1 MEDGMKASKSMRTVL
16 IAGAL
21 ACVSLGAASAGA
33 QTAAGSYST
42 AWQQLSTLLGSTPT
56 KVNSTSVDNNPTQ
69 LPSLETLL
77 KQYYTDHSETA
88 LANINTLLK
97 SSFPSQVLPDATEV
111 AFSDLVRLSQSDPT
125 VAQELTNIST
135 FIPGSKQSATTANLW
150 STVDIQAGP
159 VWDNGFANTTSFLGI
174 GPTTASYSINIIEQ
188 SFAPSP
194 PHIAKVVE
202 STENLGNVSGGSLVI
217 PTAKVIFSPTAMD
230 KLNLNDPSVRYF
242 YRLWRYGNPN
252 TNKLS
257 PINPKASTKGSYDLT
272 LIESGVLGGT
282 GVTDPKPETDTSGSP
297 TNKGNYQFVVP
308 VPNPGLNQFR
318 IDCVRIM
325 GNGSVLADILT
336 DNPKDLNSLTPWFTG
351 ALDKVATV
359 DPANGLG
366 ETFTN
371 PALGFLNGY
380 NAQFEVGELS
390 DIGSVYISGQ
400 ASGLSQF
407 GRIDLAADPIDNSK
421 IYMSIPSFHPSGMPA
436 QGSGVVFRYD
446 GKNGQI
452 ASVSYQPGFMTP
464 GQAGLALGQNKCL
477 YTDNSASDGQFG
489 GRLFRLT
496 AFLEP
501 ADTAYAP
508 SYPIPP
514 YSDGAKHPTDSLPAR
529 SLVGSVNYYSQL
541 LGSAN
546 PVSAQQIVL
555 GKNEGDAVGQQLY
568 VADAATN
575 TIKRVAVQRGELSNW
590 DPSHTVGQ
598 PWASTDASGKTPPAA
613 SDQLGFTSTTD
624 MAFSGDYSTLYITQ
638 GSYVVRTQGGV
649 NKSSSITT
657 GGTLFTNATGVATCQ
672 DAGQEYLFIADGAAG
687 SILRIPVSDIPI
699 AVPSDPQQLNLM
711 MQKYTFLTGLNN
723 PGELRVTDDSR
734 GMVMVDN
741 GSLYYQHFGFSG
753 TAVDTQGNPLSG
765 ATVTADTT
773 SGSISTKTDGSGNFN
788 IVAGTQQSPLTVHIN
803 HPSRSYT
810 EQITTTGHCFSTS
823 AGPCVDITS
832 PANGAQLNTS
842 RTTVSG
848 TIFPSS
854 VSFAAS
860 GGNLLVNGTDSYPLT
875 FTGNHNDFTVA
886 GVNLTDGENTLAVFT
901 NATSG
906 FQAGGSLPTKVTVTG
921 GPIATQAYSGVI
933 TDSNDVAQ
941 PGKTVN
947 ISVNGVQAATTTTN
961 GCGYYNAT
969 GLPLGPVTTQVVQ

>member
-1 MEDGMKASKSMRTVL
+1 MKTGKSMRILLV
-16 IAGAL
+16 AGAL
-21 ACVSLGAASAGA
+21 ACVSLGAANAGA
-33 QTAAGSYST
+33 QSVAGSYST
-42 AWQQLSTLLGSTPT
+42 TWQQLSTLLGSTPT
-56 KVNSTSVDNNPTQ
+56 NTVSTSVDNNPTQ
-69 LPSLETLL
+69 LPALETLL
-77 KQYYTDHSETA
+77 QQYYSDHSETA
-88 LANINTLLK
+88 LAKMNALLQ
-97 SSFPSQVLPDATEV
+97 SSFPSQALPAATEV
-111 AFSDLVRLSQSDPT
+111 AFADLVKMSQSDPQL
-125 VAQELTNIST
+125 ALELTNIST
-135 FIPGSKQSATTANLW
+135 FIPSNQQSATTANLW

-159 VWDNGFANTTSFLGI
+159 VWDAGISDTVSALGVA
-174 GPTTASYSINIIEQ
+174 PTTASYSVNIIEQ

-202 STENLGNVSGGSLVI
+202 STTTVGGITGSSLVI
-217 PTAKVIFSPTAMD
+217 PAAKVIFSPTAMD
-230 KLNLNDPSVRYF
+230 KLNQNDPSVRYF

-252 TNKLS
+252 TNNLS
-257 PINPKASTKGSYDLT
+257 PINPKASTSGSYDLT
-272 LIESGVLGGT
+272 LIESGSLGGT
-282 GVTDPKPETDTSGSP
+282 SLGITLTDPKPETDANGNPINS
-297 TNKGNYQFVVP
+297 GNYQFVVP
-308 VPNPGLNQFR
+308 LPNAGLNQYR
-318 IDCVRIM
+318 IDCIRIQ
-325 GNGSVLADILT
+325 GDGSFIDDMIAASPI
-336 DNPKDLNSLTPWFTG
+336 DLNKLTPWFSG

-359 DPANGLG
+359 APANGLG
-366 ETFTN
+366 EAFIN
-371 PALGFLNGY
+371 PAQGFLSAY
-380 NAQFEVGELS
+380 NAYFEVGELS

-421 IYMSIPSFHPSGMPA
+421 IYMSIPSYQLPGMPA

-452 ASVSYQPGFMTP
+452 ASASYQPGFMTP
-464 GQAGLALGQNKCL
+464 GQAGLALGKNLNL
-477 YTDNSASDGQFG
+477 YTDNSASDGEFG

-501 ADTAYAP
+501 TDTPYAP
-508 SYPIPP
+508 PYPNPP
-514 YSDGAKHPTDSLPAR
+514 YPAGTTPVDSLPNR

-546 PVSAQQIVL
+546 PVSTQQIVL
-555 GKNEGDAVGQQLY
+555 GKNEGDGVGQQLY

-575 TIKRVAVQRGELSNW
+575 TIKKVAVQRGELSNW

-598 PWASTDASGKTPPAA
+598 PWASTDTSGNTPPAA
-613 SDQLGFTSTTD
+613 SDQLGFTTTTD
-624 MAFSGDYSTLYITQ
+624 MAFSGDYSTLYISQ

-649 NKSSSITT
+649 NGSSSITT
-657 GGTLFTNATGVATCQ
+657 GGTLFTNATGLATCQ
-672 DAGQEYLFIADGAAG
+672 DAGHEYLFVADGAAG
-687 SILRIPVSDIPI
+687 SILRIPVSDIPVS
-699 AVPSDPQQLNLM
+699 VPTDPQQANLLI
-711 MQKYTFLTGLNN
+711 QGYTFLTGLNN
-723 PGELRVTDDSR
+723 PGELRVTDDNR
-734 GMVMVDN
+734 GMVFVDN
-741 GSLYYQHFGFSG
+741 NNLYYQQFGFSG

-773 SGSISTKTDGSGNFN
+773 SGSISTKTDASGNFN

-823 AGPCVDITS
+823 AGPCVDITL
-832 PANGAQLNTS
+832 PANGAQLSTS
-842 RTTVSG
+842 TVTVSG

-854 VSFAAS
+854 VDFTSS

-875 FTGNHNDFTVA
+875 FTGNHNDFTVS
-886 GVNLTDGENTLAVFT
+886 GVNLIDGDNTLTVFT

-921 GPIATQAYSGVI
+921 STIATQAYSGVA
-933 TDSNDVAQ
+933 TDSNYNAL

-969 GLPLGPVTTQVVQ
+969 GLPLGSVTTQVVQ